1 MVKESHDRN
10 AHPELRSRLLDALR
24 SHRRRRSRRLEVYL
38 RALWVLARGHAS
50 AEPRWDQIG
59 EWLVTALTARPALFD
74 EAWLRSRDPPEA
86 GEGSPREEFDATLLF
101 QIADLR
107 RMQGGALE
115 DEWGDF
121 GVDSPTGNSWYNF
134 EPLAT
139 SSAPSQESL
148 PTKLM
153 GILSRPA
160 GGPSRGSWSSGG
172 YTNRRAVL
180 N

>member
-1 MVKESHDRN
+1 MVKESHYRN
-10 AHPELRSRLLDALR
+10 APPELRSRLLDALR
-24 SHRRRRSRRLEVYL
+24 SHRRRRSHRLEVYL

-74 EAWLRSRDPPEA
+74 EAWLRFRDPPEA
-86 GEGSPREEFDATLLF
+86 GEGTPREEFDATLLF

-134 EPLAT
+134 EPLSYLECALAGI
-139 SSAPSQESL
+139 SANNVDGHSL
-148 PTKLM
+148 TP
-153 GILSRPA
+153 GWRPFA
-160 GGPSRGSWSSGG
+160 WFLELGRI
-172 YTNRRAVL
+172 YE
-180 N
+180 